1 MSVADTAVNP
11 KESEHSMQKLFKTL
25 EYLRDKTGNPD
36 LLVVAV
42 QMLLEVSLRDETPMG
57 DLESAVGVSQAAI
70 SRNVGK
76 LRGGMT
82 FKEKGAGLVE
92 AYEDPQYRRR
102 KLVRLTPKGR
112 LLVDELCI
120 LMNA

>member
-11 KESEHSMQKLFKTL
+11 KESEHSMRKLFKTL

-36 LLVVAV
+36 LLVAAV
-42 QMLLEVSLRDETPMG
+42 QMLLEVSLRGETSMT

-76 LRGGMT
+76 LGGGMT

-92 AYEDPQYRRR
+92 AYEDPKYRRQ
-102 KLVRLTPKGR
+102 KLVRLTPKSR
-112 LLVDELCI
+112 RLVDELYI